1 MSVRKD
7 CLLRIIDEFFK
18 FLARILKLKAE
29 KDYDQA
35 FQLIDEASLTLLKR
49 DLNELIEKDGEI
61 ERVIKEKSLTLDQI
75 EVLAELLKVK
85 ADINLELSNNFTAI
99 HLYTKSLFLLNYVHN
114 VSKNFST
121 SRVDKMSEINLALQ
135 GLKA

>member
-1 MSVRKD
+1 MAVRKD
-7 CLLRIIDEFFK
+7 YLLRIIDEFFK

-29 KDYDQA
+29 KDYEQA

-61 ERVIKEKSLTLDQI
+61 ESVIEEKSLTLDQI

-99 HLYTKSLFLLNYVHN
+99 NLYTKSLYLLNYVHTA
-114 VSKNFST
+114 SKNFST
-121 SRVDKMSEINLALQ
+121 SRVDKISEINLVLM
-135 GLKA
+135 GLKV